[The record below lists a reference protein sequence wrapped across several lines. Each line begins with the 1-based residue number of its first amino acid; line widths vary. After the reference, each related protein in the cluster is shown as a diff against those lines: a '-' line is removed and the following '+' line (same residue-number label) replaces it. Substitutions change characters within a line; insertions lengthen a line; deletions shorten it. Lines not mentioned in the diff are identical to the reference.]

1 MNVLR
6 IVLIVIYVASLIV
19 NVIGAFGEEE
29 FGKGFTKVFA
39 AVVDIATIHFL
50 VEFPH

>member
-19 NVIGAFGEEE
+19 NIIGAFGEEE
-29 FGKGFTKVFA
+29 FGKGLTKVLV
-39 AVVDIATIHFL
+39 AVVDMATIHFL

>member
-6 IVLIVIYVASLIV
+6 IVLIVIYVLSTGI
-19 NVIGAFGEEE
+19 NVLEAFGEEE
-29 FGKGFTKVFA
+29 FGKGITRVFA
-39 AVVDIATIHFL
+39 AAVNVATIHFL